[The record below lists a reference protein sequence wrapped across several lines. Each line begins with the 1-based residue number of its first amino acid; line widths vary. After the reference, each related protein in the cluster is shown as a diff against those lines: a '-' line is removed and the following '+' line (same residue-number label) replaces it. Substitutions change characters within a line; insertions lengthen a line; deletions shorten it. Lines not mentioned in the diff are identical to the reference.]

1 MVARD
6 GQTVN
11 EVIRLLG
18 RAGRVGGVIALALA
32 ALLGGS
38 GWYVMSLKMSG
49 GGSEWFFVAP
59 LALVLGG
66 AFALTAIYL
75 LVTGGGVFAADPRFA
90 PLPVDQL
97 LEKMAQ
103 QPRPFFVCVD
113 CKVVLPFEV
122 AVGRCPRCNSASS
135 CLEVANDD
143 DAKTVRAA
151 LGV

>member
-1 MVARD
+1 MARE

-18 RAGRVGGVIALALA
+18 RAGRLGGLIALGLA
-32 ALLGGS
+32 ALFGGS
-38 GWYVMSLKMSG
+38 GGYLLSLRMSG

-59 LALVLGG
+59 LALVVGG
-66 AFALTAIYL
+66 AFGLTGLYL

-90 PLPVDQL
+90 PLTVGQVV
-97 LEKMAQ
+97 EKMAQ

-122 AVGRCPRCNSASS
+122 AVGRCPRCNSSS
-135 CLEVANDD
+135 ACLEVANDD